1 MARHYNYYESQLAAI
16 EELYRKLA
24 QTSEKHPSMQEVIV
38 SWFTEGYAEKFR
50 EDFFQTETMAVQ

>member
-1 MARHYNYYESQLAAI
+1 MASHYNYYESQLAAI

-50 EDFFQTETMAVQ
+50 EDFFQT